1 MSATLH
7 RRPAHA
13 PAAARRRP
21 GVSRRDDA
29 HAPDSA
35 HPERPSPTLDKLP
48 ALFVAACISLCIAT
62 GTAHSGVF
70 LSELCDPQDNYTT
83 DRFIEIYNSGPD
95 AVDLTDWAVV
105 AVANNVDVT
114 TWPLSGVLAAGQA
127 KVCGGPSTVTGFTVH
142 FQSAVWATTAGYM
155 NWNGK
160 VGDGAK
166 LKNGSGAVI
175 DIVVAT
181 GTLFE
186 NADLVRNANISNPNA
201 VYTPSEWTATPV
213 ALATSAS
220 PGTHNGSVASGA
232 GPRIRDLITDPAI
245 PVAGVGTHVQAS
257 VVDTSGAIA
266 SVTTLWGASAGSMPN
281 SIAMELLSD
290 STYRTLTQIPAQS
303 AGASIFYR
311 VEAVG
316 ASASSQS
323 ANLSY
328 TIAGGGGGGA
338 PTVLSVGEMS
348 DSTLLVFFSEPVE
361 EASAETPG
369 NYSVG
374 SLTAVN
380 AVRDP
385 AAPSQ
390 VLITVRAIPAGLR
403 TLTVNGVADL
413 EANVAFGATRNFT
426 YIDVSIPPGYY
437 DGMAGLK
444 GSALRVALHNR
455 IRNHN
460 SQSYAFAL
468 TAFGT
473 TDVKPNGKIWDAY
486 SDIPGGSPPYEYN
499 VGQTGQGAGE
509 GLGYNREHSFPQSWF
524 NGSSPMYSD
533 LNMLYPTDS
542 YVNGARGN
550 YPFGEVGTPDY
561 TSMNGSRRG
570 GSATPGYSGTVFE
583 PIDPFK
589 GDFSRTMFYVATR
602 YLGQDSSWPGSPSH
616 DGSQPV
622 AWAEAQYRAWSA
634 GDPVSWKERLRNG
647 AVYTF
652 QNNRNPFID
661 HPEYIVA
668 IYDSNS
674 VAGVTPALPGRAVQ
688 LRQNSPNPFRSQTTI
703 GFDLAARAAVSLRIY
718 DVSGRQV
725 RVLADGGV
733 QEAGSHAVEWN
744 GRDDAGAL
752 LRAGLY
758 LCKLDANGT
767 SDTRRVVLT
776 R

>member
-1 MSATLH
+1 MKKPL
-7 RRPAHA
+7 
-13 PAAARRRP
+13 
-21 GVSRRDDA
+21 
-29 HAPDSA
+29 
-35 HPERPSPTLDKLP
+35 
-48 ALFVAACISLCIAT
+48 ALFVAACVSLCFAT

-70 LSELCDPQDNYTT
+70 LSELCDPQDHYTT

-95 AVDLTDWAVV
+95 AVDLTNWAVV

-114 TWPLSGVLAAGQA
+114 TWPLSGTLAAGQA
-127 KVCGGPSTVTGFTVH
+127 KVCGGPTTVTGFTVH
-142 FQSAVWATTAGYM
+142 FPSSVWATTAGYM

-166 LKNGSGAVI
+166 LKNASGAVI

-213 ALATSAS
+213 VLAMSAS

-232 GPRIRDLITDPAI
+232 GPRIRDLITDPSI
-245 PVAGVGTHVQAS
+245 PVAGAGTHVQAS

-266 SVTTLWGASAGSMPN
+266 SVTTVWGSSAGSLPN

-303 AGASIFYR
+303 AGATIFYR

-323 ANLSY
+323 NTLSY

-361 EASAETPG
+361 ETSAETPG
-369 NYSVG
+369 NYAVG
-374 SLTAVN
+374 ALAAVD

-385 AAPSQ
+385 LATSQ
-390 VLITVRAIPAGLR
+390 VLITVRNIPPGTR

-460 SQSYAFAL
+460 AQSYAFAL

-473 TDVKPNGKIWDAY
+473 TDVKPNGKIWDPY
-486 SDIPGGSPPYEYN
+486 SDIPGGTPPYEYN

-533 LNMLYPTDS
+533 LNMLYPTDA

-550 YPFGEVGTPDY
+550 YPFGLVGTPDY

-570 GSATPGYSGTVFE
+570 SSATPGYSGTVFE
-583 PIDPFK
+583 PIDAFK

-602 YLGQDSSWPGSPSH
+602 YLGQDASWPGSPSH
-616 DGSQPV
+616 IGSQPV
-622 AWAEAQYRAWSA
+622 AWAEAQYRAWSSA
-634 GDPVSWKERLRNG
+634 DPVSWKERLRNG

-668 IYDSNS
+668 IYDSNA
-674 VAGVTPALPGRAVQ
+674 VAGVPPAGPAHAVR
-688 LRQNSPNPFRSQTTI
+688 LRQNAPNPFRSQTTI
-703 GFDLAARAAVSLRIY
+703 GFDLAARAPVSLRIY

-725 RVLADGGV
+725 RVLADGGMR
-733 QEAGSHAVEWN
+733 EAGSHAVEWN
-744 GRDDAGAL
+744 GRDEAGAL

-758 LCKLDANGT
+758 LCKLDANGM
-767 SDTRRVVLT
+767 SDTRRIVLT